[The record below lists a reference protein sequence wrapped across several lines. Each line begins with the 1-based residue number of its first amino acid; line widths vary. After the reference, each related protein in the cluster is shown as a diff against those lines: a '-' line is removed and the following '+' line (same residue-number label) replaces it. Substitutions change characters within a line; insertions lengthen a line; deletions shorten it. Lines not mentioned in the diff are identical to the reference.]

1 MCSNSMK
8 QRLHH
13 ESNGT
18 CIYCGHPVTLDEM
31 QIDHII
37 PRSKGG
43 LDSFENFVCS
53 CSECNQGKKKDTLPN
68 EFFAQMKESKQK
80 TFRNRLNAMVLSG
93 RMSVQKRNLLL
104 YGKKSQELV
113 TVPDEES
120 GDGNLLCLEIGQIA
134 GKKIIV
140 SLNLSLR

>member
-80 TFRNRLNAMVLSG
+80 TFRNRLNAMALSG
-93 RMSVQKRNLLL
+93 RMSVQKRNLLIH
-104 YGKKSQELV
+104 GKSKEPATISDIDSV
-113 TVPDEES
+113 
-120 GDGNLLCLEIGQIA
+120 DGNSLCLEIGQIA
-134 GKKIIV
+134 GKKIIL
-140 SLNLSLR
+140 SLNLSVR